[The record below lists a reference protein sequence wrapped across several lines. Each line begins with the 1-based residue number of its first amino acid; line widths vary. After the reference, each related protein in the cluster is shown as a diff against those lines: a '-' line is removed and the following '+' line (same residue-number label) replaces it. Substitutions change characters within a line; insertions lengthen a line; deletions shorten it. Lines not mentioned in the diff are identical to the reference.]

1 MNNIASKGFVQY
13 ERSGSVARIT
23 LNRPEVYHSLNLDM
37 VQELQAALDQAGSEP
52 SVRALLLTASG
63 KAFCAGQDLGEFL
76 VDGQLQ
82 PADLPDFSRM
92 VEERYIPLIIR
103 IGTMEK
109 PVVAAVN
116 GVAAGAGAN
125 LALACDL
132 VVAAESA
139 RFVQAFSQI
148 GLVPDSGGTYFL
160 PRLIGTQRA
169 AALMFL
175 GEPVSATE
183 AESMGM
189 IYRTYPDQ
197 EFETAS
203 LELAERLAALPTQA
217 LAYTKKLLSL
227 SAENTLEAQLRKEGE
242 YQKLAG
248 STEDFTEGVRAFLE
262 KRKAS
267 FKGR

>member
-1 MNNIASKGFVQY
+1 MNTITSTGFVQY
-13 ERSGSVARIT
+13 QRSGSVARIT
-23 LNRPEVYHSLNLDM
+23 LNRPEVYHSLNQQM
-37 VQELQAALDQAGSEP
+37 VQELQAALDRAGSDS
-52 SVRALLLTASG
+52 SVRALLLTAKG
-63 KAFCAGQDLGEFL
+63 KGFCAGQDLGEFL

-82 PADLPDFSRM
+82 SDGLPDFNQM
-92 VEERYIPLIIR
+92 VEERYLPLIMSIR
-103 IGTMEK
+103 RMEK
-109 PVVAAVN
+109 PVLAAVN

-132 VVAAESA
+132 VVASESA

-160 PRLIGTQRA
+160 PRLIGRQRA

-175 GEPVSATE
+175 GEPVSAAE

-189 IYRTYPDQ
+189 IYRTYPDE
-197 EFETAS
+197 EFEAAS
-203 LELAERLAALPTQA
+203 LELADRLAALPTQA

-227 SAENTLEAQLRKEGE
+227 SAENTLEVQLRKEGE

-248 STEDFTEGVRAFLE
+248 STEDFTEGARAFLE
-262 KRKAS
+262 KRKAH

>member
-1 MNNIASKGFVQY
+1 MNKHTSKTVIQY
-13 ERSGSVARIT
+13 EQLGAVARIT
-23 LNRPEVYHSLNLDM
+23 LNRPEVYHSLNLEM
-37 VQELQAALDQAGSEP
+37 VQELQVALDRAGSDP
-52 SVRALLLTASG
+52 SVRAVLLTASG

-82 PADLPDFSRM
+82 TKDLPDFSRI
-92 VEERYIPLIIR
+92 VEERYMPLILTICE
-103 IGTMEK
+103 MEK

-169 AALMFL
+169 AALMLL
-175 GEPVSATE
+175 GEKVSASE
-183 AESMGM
+183 AEKMGM
-189 IYRTYPDQ
+189 IYRTYPDE
-197 EFETAS
+197 EFEESS

-227 SAENTLEAQLRKEGE
+227 SAESTLKNQLKHEGE
-242 YQKLAG
+242 YQRLAG
-248 STEDFTEGVRAFLE
+248 NTEDFSEGVRAFLE
-262 KRKAS
+262 KRKPS